1 MMFKRFLNLFRP
13 QRLNRELRD
22 EFETH
27 LDAIEREELSR
38 GATPEEARRKARVRF
53 GNPGIYKES
62 TRDTDVIRWL
72 DDSWRDL
79 QFASRQLWRNR
90 TFAVSAVLLLGLG
103 IGANAAIFTVISS
116 VILRPLPLPE
126 SDRLLSVFAQAGK
139 FQTPMSWPDLLDVQ
153 KRNHVFES
161 SGGFAPA
168 TLVFRGGQD
177 ALNVRGANATPDYF
191 TTLRVQPIVGR
202 LFDPSEGT
210 DGGNR
215 VAVVRE
221 DFWRSALDADPEIL
235 QKTIL
240 VNGQATQVVGILP
253 AAFRFPAS
261 DSVIWM
267 PLIPQGP
274 QRSRGWH
281 AFSMVGRLK
290 PSITIVQAQ
299 ADLQAI
305 TQQLA
310 HEYPEQDTGRTA
322 KVVSFQDWS
331 IDKQLR
337 DRLVALQIA
346 AFALFLMATAN
357 VSNLLVARYST
368 RRQEFEIRKALG
380 ASPISQLRQ
389 HLTESLLLTAIGC
402 VLAAIL
408 TLGGVEFLIWIYGDQ
423 MPRATEISPDWKL
436 VLTIIGAA
444 IAGAL
449 VVGLGT
455 AIHQRRK
462 VPGLIASTGIR
473 ILADRTGTW
482 TRKILVA
489 FQLVCAVVLLT
500 TTGQVL
506 HQFWD
511 LMHVDIGFDRT
522 HLITMRVSLP
532 STRYTSG
539 AQIGQWY
546 EKLTSSVR
554 SVPGVQRAS
563 AANMLPVAQ
572 WGVNGN
578 VAVEG
583 MPDDHNWFF
592 AEYRWVT
599 QDYLRTFGI
608 PLLRGRQF
616 LPEEVSGKQRAAI
629 INDTMRR
636 QLWGDRDP
644 IGAHIRVMGPEWIT
658 VVGVSR
664 DVRQSG
670 VSSSPSAEVYLPA
683 ANYVVAAPSWS
694 IVVRSDLPAESL
706 LPEIRSLVRAQEQEA
721 AIDRTKT
728 MDEVVTDS
736 LSQQRIIA
744 GLLTSFAVLALVIAA
759 LGLYGLMAFSVIS
772 RLPELAI
779 RSVLGSSPVSLL
791 RVVSRDAL
799 RLMAAGLTIGLA
811 AVIPL
816 RPLLARSVL
825 DVGRLNVEVFF
836 AALFILIVVGC
847 AASAVPIFRAVR
859 IDPIQILRRD

>member
-1 MMFKRFLNLFRP
+1 MFERFRNLFR
-13 QRLNRELRD
+13 QRQLNKELRE

-27 LDAIEREELSR
+27 LDAIEKEELAR
-38 GATPEEARRKARVRF
+38 GATPEEARQKARVRF
-53 GNPGIYKES
+53 GNPGLYHES
-62 TRDTDVIRWL
+62 TRDADVIRCL

-79 QFASRQLWRNR
+79 KIASRQLWRNP

-103 IGANAAIFTVISS
+103 IGVNAAIFTVISS
-116 VILRPLPLPE
+116 VVLRPLPLPE
-126 SDRLLSVFAQAGK
+126 SSRLVSVLAQAGK
-139 FQTPMSWPDLLDVQ
+139 FQTPMSWPNLLDLQ
-153 KRNHVFES
+153 NRNHVFES
-161 SGGFAPA
+161 SGGFAAA
-168 TLVFRGGQD
+168 TFVFRGDQE
-177 ALNVRGANATPDYF
+177 ALNVRGANVTPDYF
-191 TTLRVQPIVGR
+191 TTLRVQPISGR
-202 LFDPSEGT
+202 LFDASEGR

-221 DFWRSALDADPEIL
+221 DFWKSALDADPAIL

-240 VNGQATQVVGILP
+240 VDGQATQVVGILP
-253 AAFRFPAS
+253 TAFRFPAG

-274 QRSRGWH
+274 QRNRGWH

-290 PSITIVQAQ
+290 PSATLAQAQ
-299 ADLQAI
+299 ADLKAV
-305 TQQLA
+305 TYQLA
-310 HEYPEQDTGRTA
+310 QEYPEQDSGRTA

-337 DRLVALQIA
+337 DRLIALQIA
-346 AFALFLMATAN
+346 ALALFLMAIAN

-380 ASPISQLRQ
+380 ASPLSQLRQ
-389 HLTESLLLTAIGC
+389 HLTESLLLTFIGC
-402 VLAAIL
+402 AVAAIL
-408 TLGGVEFLIWIYGDQ
+408 TWVGVEFLIWIYGEQ
-423 MPRATEISPDWKL
+423 MPRSTEISPDWRL

-449 VVGLGT
+449 VVGVAT
-455 AIHQRRK
+455 ATHQKRK
-462 VPGLIASTGIR
+462 GSGAFASTGSR
-473 ILADRTGTW
+473 ILADRPGTW
-482 TRKILVA
+482 TRKTLVA

-500 TTGQVL
+500 TTGDLL

-511 LMHVDIGFDRT
+511 LLHVEIGFDRT
-522 HLITMRVSLP
+522 HLTTMRVSLP
-532 STRYTSG
+532 STRYTTG
-539 AQIGQWY
+539 GQIGQWY
-546 EKLTSSVR
+546 ENLASSVR
-554 SVPGVQRAS
+554 SVPGVQQAA

-583 MPDDHNWFF
+583 MTDEHNWFF

-608 PLLRGRQF
+608 PLLRGREF
-616 LPEEVSGKQRAAI
+616 FPEEISGKQRAAI

-644 IGAHIRVMGPEWIT
+644 IGAHIRVMGPDWIT

-670 VSSSPSAEVYLPA
+670 VFSRPSAELYLPA
-683 ANYVVAAPSWS
+683 VNYVVALPSWS

-706 LPEIRSLVRAQEQEA
+706 LPEIRTVVRAEESEA
-721 AIDRTKT
+721 AIDQIKT
-728 MDEVVTDS
+728 MDEVVVDS
-736 LSQQRIIA
+736 LSAQRIIA
-744 GLLTSFAVLALVIAA
+744 GLLASFAVLALVIAA
-759 LGLYGLMAFSVIS
+759 LGLYGLIAFTVIC

-779 RSVLGSSPVSLL
+779 RSVLGSSPITLL
-791 RVVSRDAL
+791 RIVSRDGV
-799 RLMAAGLTIGLA
+799 RLMAVGLTIGFA
-811 AVIPL
+811 AVVSL
-816 RPLLARSVL
+816 RPLLARFVFE
-825 DVGRLNVEVFF
+825 VGRLNAEVFF
-836 AALFILIVVGC
+836 AALFILLLVGC
-847 AASAVPIFRAVR
+847 AASAVPILRAVR
-859 IDPIQILRRD
+859 IDPVRILRRE